1 MSENST
7 ELVNYPD
14 KSQAFLPAIPMI
26 PGNRVNLLENR
37 VSSQERTTAVLLDQA
52 FRIKDDIVSY
62 LQGSKGHQQGEAT
75 ARQLLENHIQTIT
88 SIVKKLSHDIEV
100 LEKQIRTRDNVAT
113 GTTFAVQ
120 SLDHKYLHGFGD
132 LRGRV
137 ARASC
142 CSLQRDCGSALMQ
155 RNRHEYPAQ
164 GRAPTVKMWCRCDA
178 SIAKLSGDINIIRH
192 EIQRLE
198 KEIGGIRST
207 SESYANNLE
216 MKVMRLLDKIETSNS
231 EQSSHLKTVQGDQ
244 HHELQLLD
252 FKTPATFSAQVGHKG
267 AELRLH
273 KNMQLILLMSGIG
286 GNGRRKTLE
295 RETLPRSSLEQNLWH
310 CFGTSVLPGGKQI
323 HLGSS
328 PPLEDHAS
336 YLQVEHPLGE
346 RRSPCLDLLAR
357 SWPPESDMLLDQWF
371 LTWGARCPFW
381 GCETCQIFLEGK
393 SPRKHKLTTGT
404 LSTTTLFHQTYV
416 LIN

>member
-14 KSQAFLPAIPMI
+14 KGQAFLPAIPMI

-37 VSSQERTTAVLLDQA
+37 LSSQERTTAVLLDQA

-62 LQGSKGHQQGEAT
+62 LKGSKGHQQGETT

-100 LEKQIRTRDNVAT
+100 LEKQIRTRDNVT
-113 GTTFAVQ
+113 SGTTFAVQ

-137 ARASC
+137 A
-142 CSLQRDCGSALMQ
+142 
-155 RNRHEYPAQ
+155 
-164 GRAPTVKMWCRCDA
+164 RCDA

-198 KEIGGIRST
+198 KEIGGVRST

-216 MKVMRLLDKIETSNS
+216 MKVMRLLDKLETSNS
-231 EQSSHLKTVQGDQ
+231 EQSSHLRTVQGDQ

-252 FKTPATFSAQVGHKG
+252 FKVNSLLND
-267 AELRLH
+267 LRDQIQDQR
-273 KNMQLILLMSGIG
+273 KWTETQL
-286 GNGRRKTLE
+286 
-295 RETLPRSSLEQNLWH
+295 
-310 CFGTSVLPGGKQI
+310 
-323 HLGSS
+323 
-328 PPLEDHAS
+328 
-336 YLQVEHPLGE
+336 
-346 RRSPCLDLLAR
+346 RRSEQEQAYNTNQFLNAVKERLEAAEKKLEENVHLSLKLESTNKPQQYEMVLSQVKKYENKLHAR
-357 SWPPESDMLLDQWF
+357 ITRFERQIWNELEEIQNEYRSEFQSIHEALNSLQQIQTTKLKLEKKKFQKDIKKI
-371 LTWGARCPFW
+371 RCKVS
-381 GCETCQIFLEGK
+381 ELQED
-393 SPRKHKLTTGT
+393 
-404 LSTTTLFHQTYV
+404 
-416 LIN
+416 

>member
-137 ARASC
+137 A
-142 CSLQRDCGSALMQ
+142 
-155 RNRHEYPAQ
+155 
-164 GRAPTVKMWCRCDA
+164 RCDA

-346 RRSPCLDLLAR
+346 RRSPCLGPCLDLLAR

>member
-1 MSENST
+1 MAKGYAGKRFKGNSLQPHSDIT
-7 ELVNYPD
+7 LFCVFLD
-14 KSQAFLPAIPMI
+14 RSQAFLPAIPMI

-137 ARASC
+137 AR
-142 CSLQRDCGSALMQ
+142 
-155 RNRHEYPAQ
+155 
-164 GRAPTVKMWCRCDA
+164 CDA

-252 FKTPATFSAQVGHKG
+252 FKVNSLLND
-267 AELRLH
+267 LRDQIQDQQ
-273 KNMQLILLMSGIG
+273 KWTEIQL
-286 GNGRRKTLE
+286 
-295 RETLPRSSLEQNLWH
+295 
-310 CFGTSVLPGGKQI
+310 
-323 HLGSS
+323 
-328 PPLEDHAS
+328 
-336 YLQVEHPLGE
+336 
-346 RRSPCLDLLAR
+346 RRSEQEQAYHKDQFLNAMKERLEAAEKKLEENLHLSLKLENNKPQQCEMALSQVTKYENKLHAR
-357 SWPPESDMLLDQWF
+357 ITRFE
-371 LTWGARCPFW
+371 R
-381 GCETCQIFLEGK
+381 QIWNELEEIQNEYRSGFQ
-393 SPRKHKLTTGT
+393 SIHEALNSLQRIQMTKLKLEKKKFQKDIKKIQCKVTE
-404 LSTTTLFHQTYV
+404 LQEE
-416 LIN
+416 

>member
-14 KSQAFLPAIPMI
+14 KAQSFLPAIPMI

-37 VSSQERTTAVLLDQA
+37 LSSQERTTALLLDQA

-75 ARQLLENHIQTIT
+75 AQQLLENHIQTIT

-100 LEKQIRTRDNVAT
+100 LEKQIRTRDNVTT

-137 ARASC
+137 AR
-142 CSLQRDCGSALMQ
+142 
-155 RNRHEYPAQ
+155 
-164 GRAPTVKMWCRCDA
+164 CDA

-192 EIQRLE
+192 EIQKLE

-252 FKTPATFSAQVGHKG
+252 FKMNSLLNDLRDQIQDQRKWTEAQ
-267 AELRLH
+267 L
-273 KNMQLILLMSGIG
+273 
-286 GNGRRKTLE
+286 
-295 RETLPRSSLEQNLWH
+295 
-310 CFGTSVLPGGKQI
+310 
-323 HLGSS
+323 
-328 PPLEDHAS
+328 
-336 YLQVEHPLGE
+336 
-346 RRSPCLDLLAR
+346 RRSEQEQAYHTNQFINAMKERLEAAEKKLEENVQLSLKLESTNKPQRYEMALSQVKNVENKLHAR
-357 SWPPESDMLLDQWF
+357 ITRFERQIWNELEEIQNEYRSGFQSIQEALNSLQQIQTTKLKLEKKKFQKDIKKI
-371 LTWGARCPFW
+371 RCKIT
-381 GCETCQIFLEGK
+381 ELQED
-393 SPRKHKLTTGT
+393 
-404 LSTTTLFHQTYV
+404 
-416 LIN
+416 

>member
-1 MSENST
+1 MVWYYHPYFCAAAGSARPSELGTRPTAATLQLPAPSSEDNLAT
-7 ELVNYPD
+7 PLG
-14 KSQAFLPAIPMI
+14 QAFLPAIPMI

-137 ARASC
+137 AR
-142 CSLQRDCGSALMQ
+142 
-155 RNRHEYPAQ
+155 
-164 GRAPTVKMWCRCDA
+164 CDA

-198 KEIGGIRST
+198 KEIGAIRST

-252 FKTPATFSAQVGHKG
+252 FKVNSLLND
-267 AELRLH
+267 LRDQIQDQR
-273 KNMQLILLMSGIG
+273 KWTETQL
-286 GNGRRKTLE
+286 
-295 RETLPRSSLEQNLWH
+295 
-310 CFGTSVLPGGKQI
+310 
-323 HLGSS
+323 
-328 PPLEDHAS
+328 
-336 YLQVEHPLGE
+336 
-346 RRSPCLDLLAR
+346 RRSEQEQAYHTDQFLNAMKERLVRSEKKLEENMHLSLKLENTNKPQQYEMALSLVTKYENKLHAR
-357 SWPPESDMLLDQWF
+357 ITRFERQIWNELEEIQNEYRSGEKGVFVIFYRTVTCF
-371 LTWGARCPFW
+371 LRKCFLVKWEQYQNVPF
-381 GCETCQIFLEGK
+381 FL
-393 SPRKHKLTTGT
+393 SP
-404 LSTTTLFHQTYV
+404 
-416 LIN
+416 I

>member
-137 ARASC
+137 AR
-142 CSLQRDCGSALMQ
+142 
-155 RNRHEYPAQ
+155 
-164 GRAPTVKMWCRCDA
+164 CDA

-252 FKTPATFSAQVGHKG
+252 FKVNSLLND
-267 AELRLH
+267 LRDQIQDQQ
-273 KNMQLILLMSGIG
+273 KWTEIQL
-286 GNGRRKTLE
+286 
-295 RETLPRSSLEQNLWH
+295 
-310 CFGTSVLPGGKQI
+310 
-323 HLGSS
+323 
-328 PPLEDHAS
+328 
-336 YLQVEHPLGE
+336 
-346 RRSPCLDLLAR
+346 RRSEQEQAYHKDQFLNAMKERLEAAEKKLEENLHLSLKLENNKPQQCEMALSQVTKYENKLHAR
-357 SWPPESDMLLDQWF
+357 ITRFE
-371 LTWGARCPFW
+371 R
-381 GCETCQIFLEGK
+381 QIWNELEEIQNEYRSGFQ
-393 SPRKHKLTTGT
+393 SIHEALNSLQRIQMTKLKLEKKKFQKDIKKIQCKVTE
-404 LSTTTLFHQTYV
+404 LQEE
-416 LIN
+416 